1 MKIGKSELK
10 EIVLEVLA
18 EELDAGH
25 EDALAL
31 RDEEEPSKNAK
42 LKDEDKNEKDL
53 KKARE
58 EDIEETEERKEI
70 RNRGNDA
77 SLTIHTT
84 DTVVQETGINRIKM
98 SKKAYVIDENNK
110 QNVIA
115 INIAK
120 SSVNRLGTL
129 IKNSSVID
137 TANKANYLKELKK
150 TMNALKSIREEVG
163 IDKLDSDKIMIENL
177 NEAVSSKKYKLNIR
191 KNIQLKGDG
200 WGNIDGVAKVSGI
213 TIVHSDYGDGNDW
226 YHILVDHNKH
236 WELYHDSDF
245 AKGITD
251 IFRKLLGKSVSVG
264 FTEQGM
270 QNNKKASMEMSI
282 KHQKILAQYLAS
294 KGKES
299 KKKIPRQPTKKR
311 KIIRRVT

>member
-1 MKIGKSELK
+1 MKIEKSELK
-10 EIVLEVLA
+10 KLVLEVLA

-58 EDIEETEERKEI
+58 EDIEETEERKEV
-70 RNRGNDA
+70 RDRGNDA
-77 SLTIHTT
+77 SLQIHGT
-84 DTVVQETGINRIKM
+84 DTVVQEGNSPNIKKINDTKQILFKMKEAVSHAGTIDAGTKKIYIKW
-98 SKKAYVIDENNK
+98 
-110 QNVIA
+110 
-115 INIAK
+115 
-120 SSVNRLGTL
+120 
-129 IKNSSVID
+129 
-137 TANKANYLKELKK
+137 LKEA
-150 TMNALKSIREEVG
+150 MANLKSIKEGVE

-177 NEAVSSKKYKLNIR
+177 NEAAIDKKYKLNIR

-200 WGNIDGVAKVSGI
+200 RYAEDGVLGDDVAKVSGI
-213 TIVHSDYGDGNDW
+213 TIVHSDYGDGDNW
-226 YHILVDHNKH
+226 YHILVDHDKP
-236 WELYHDSDF
+236 WELYRDSGF

-251 IFRKLLGKSVSVG
+251 IFKKLLGKSVSVG

-270 QNNKKASMEMSI
+270 QNDKKASMEMST

-299 KKKIPRQPTKKR
+299 KKKVPRQPTKKR
-311 KIIRRVT
+311 KIIRKVT